1 MRIARA
7 HKLPCEKCFA
17 LVLNGHVTSYI
28 KENFTWIHIRG
39 SRLINHCCYAVEQEE
54 KPHEK
59 QYALCSLLY
68 CGQKRFNMRQSL
80 GSLFPKIIFK
90 HKINHKKSIIWCKCR
105 NMKTVTFWTILPTL
119 YRCAHLHNAIIKSK
133 YIC

>member
-1 MRIARA
+1 M
-7 HKLPCEKCFA
+7 HKKRLMTQFFFTFNLIWNRLNSTNEGTKTATWEMTHHA
-17 LVLNGHVTSYI
+17 LAIVLLNGHVTSYI

-39 SRLINHCCYAVEQEE
+39 SRLINHCSYAVEQEE

-105 NMKTVTFWTILPTL
+105 IWKL
-119 YRCAHLHNAIIKSK
+119 
-133 YIC
+133 